1 MERNNRLPNVIF
13 LSSKALEM
21 IESQTTEDVVCLE
34 NEANGI
40 SVKNVSLC
48 DDDVDET
55 AEYRNIVQLWHP
67 AEEKPH
73 CIGSLLCWRR
83 DNTHFVHEHFDH
95 DEQNWRMFISE
106 YDVLRYC
113 YIGKLEPD
121 SFF

>member
-13 LSSKALEM
+13 MSPKALEM

-34 NEANGI
+34 NEENGI
-40 SVKNVSLC
+40 SIKNASFC
-48 DDDVDET
+48 DADTDET

-83 DNTHFVHEHFDH
+83 DGTHFVHEHFDH

-113 YIGKLEPD
+113 YIANLVPD
-121 SFF
+121 SFS

>member
-55 AEYRNIVQLWHP
+55 AEYCNIVQLWHP

-95 DEQNWRMFISE
+95 DEQNWRMFISK

>member
-83 DNTHFVHEHFDH
+83 NNTHFVHEHFDH
-95 DEQNWRMFISE
+95 DEQNWRMFISK

>member
-83 DNTHFVHEHFDH
+83 DNIHFVHEHFDH

-113 YIGKLEPD
+113 YIGNLEPD

>member
-55 AEYRNIVQLWHP
+55 AEYRNIAQLRHP

-95 DEQNWRMFISE
+95 DEQNWRMFISK

>member
-83 DNTHFVHEHFDH
+83 DNTHFVYEHFDH

-113 YIGKLEPD
+113 YIGNLEPD

>member
-1 MERNNRLPNVIF
+1 MERNDRLPNVIF
-13 LSSKALEM
+13 LSQKASEM
-21 IESQTTEDVVCLE
+21 IESQTTENVVCLE

-40 SVKNVSLC
+40 SAKNVSIC
-48 DDDVDET
+48 DEEVNKT

-67 AEEKPH
+67 AREKPH
-73 CIGSLLCWRR
+73 CIGALLCWRR
-83 DNTHFVHEHFDH
+83 DGTHFVHEHFDH

-113 YIGKLEPD
+113 YIGILEPD